1 MPHLNQFR
9 NDRVARLHWQSHLSL
24 SWPLRPGGTKQD
36 YKSPVAKRMAADVYE
51 KLIDNQLMYGSSH
64 LSLLFDNYVP
74 EAPIK

>member
-1 MPHLNQFR
+1 
-9 NDRVARLHWQSHLSL
+9 
-24 SWPLRPGGTKQD
+24 
-36 YKSPVAKRMAADVYE
+36 MAADVYE